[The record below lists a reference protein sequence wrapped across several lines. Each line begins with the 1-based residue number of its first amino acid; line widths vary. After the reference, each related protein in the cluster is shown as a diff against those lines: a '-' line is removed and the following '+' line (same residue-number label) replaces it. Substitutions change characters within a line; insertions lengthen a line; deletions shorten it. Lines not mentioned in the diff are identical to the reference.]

1 MADEPGFDDVDFLDR
16 VVFLVNYAVR
26 LFLDEVNLAGNPLDL
41 SIWKILKEFNLL
53 DEVGD
58 FCEVLRLE
66 SLVTPPGKWT
76 EMFRRRSS

>member
-1 MADEPGFDDVDFLDR
+1 MADEPGFNNVDFLDW
-16 VVFLVNYAVR
+16 VFFLVNYAVR
-26 LFLDEVNLAGNPLDL
+26 LFLDEVNLARNPLDL
-41 SIWKILKEFNLL
+41 GIWKIFEEFNLL

-58 FCEVLRLE
+58 FCEVLRLK